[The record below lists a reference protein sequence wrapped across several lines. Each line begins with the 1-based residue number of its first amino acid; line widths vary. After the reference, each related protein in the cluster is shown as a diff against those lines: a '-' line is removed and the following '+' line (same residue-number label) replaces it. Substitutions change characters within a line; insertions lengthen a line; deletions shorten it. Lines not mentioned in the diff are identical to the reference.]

1 MQVKGRRLDVDEGIR
16 TRARAKKQ
24 AEQWQ
29 YVSAPTKI
37 FCLLADTLL
46 EAQEGGGAG
55 EDDDSWQT
63 DSQDGGESVR
73 SLANA
78 TDALNALRASGI
90 DPSSYANGHAADDEH
105 ETGNDL
111 DPDIAGLNL
120 TEHIC
125 LQFRHLAQVDQ
136 PLFQSC
142 CHSLNSNQLQAVQ
155 ACF

>member
-1 MQVKGRRLDVDEGIR
+1 MKGKRLDVDEGIR
-16 TRARAKKQ
+16 TRARAKRQ

-46 EAQEGGGAG
+46 EAHEGGDAG

-73 SLANA
+73 SFAKSSE
-78 TDALNALRASGI
+78 ALKALRASGL
-90 DPSSYANGHAADDEH
+90 DPYSFANQHVLDEDQD
-105 ETGNDL
+105 TGTDL

-125 LQFRHLAQVDQ
+125 HQFRHLAQVDQ
-136 PLFQSC
+136 PLFQNC
-142 CHSLNSNQLQAVQ
+142 CHGLTPTQLQAVQ

>member
-1 MQVKGRRLDVDEGIR
+1 MQVKGKRLDTDEGIR
-16 TRARAKKQ
+16 TRARARRQ

-46 EAQEGGGAG
+46 EAQEGGTGGA
-55 EDDDSWQT
+55 DDDSWQT
-63 DSQDGGESVR
+63 DSQDGEGSVK
-73 SLANA
+73 S
-78 TDALNALRASGI
+78 RAR
-90 DPSSYANGHAADDEH
+90 AADPFSMLRDSGLELGQNINGALL
-105 ETGNDL
+105 EEDSGPDL

-125 LQFRHLAQVDQ
+125 QQFRHLAEVDQ
-136 PLFQSC
+136 SLFQSC
-142 CHSLNSNQLQAVQ
+142 CHSLNSFQLQAVQ